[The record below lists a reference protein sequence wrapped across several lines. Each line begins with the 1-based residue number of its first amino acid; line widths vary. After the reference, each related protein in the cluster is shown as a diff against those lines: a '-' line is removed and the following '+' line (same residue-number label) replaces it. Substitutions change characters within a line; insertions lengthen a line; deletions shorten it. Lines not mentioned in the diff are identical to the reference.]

1 MGPRMEMSKATRFR
15 RCAAFLLLVVPSLGC
30 ASEQKYKD
38 KAMDFA
44 SVKTVAVLP
53 FQNLSRDNQ
62 APDRVRSVL
71 SNALLA
77 TGAFYVLP
85 QGEVARGLGKAG
97 VVLPATP
104 TREEVV
110 NLGKAL
116 AVEAVIVGV
125 LKEYGEIRAGSSSA
139 NAISLS
145 VDILET
151 STGKVV
157 WSGWTTQGG
166 IGFWDRLFGGGGEP
180 MNKVTEEAVDDL
192 LRKLFR

>member
-1 MGPRMEMSKATRFR
+1 MDLMTALSMTTTFSRW
-15 RCAAFLLLVVPSLGC
+15 AAFLLLLAGC
-30 ASEQKYKD
+30 ASEPRYKD

-53 FQNLSRDNQ
+53 LQNLSRDNQ

-77 TGAFYVLP
+77 AGTFYVLP
-85 QGEVARGLGKAG
+85 QGEVAHGLGKAG
-97 VVLPATP
+97 VVLPSTP

-110 NLGKAL
+110 SLGKAL
-116 AVEAVIVGV
+116 SVEAVVIGV

-145 VDILET
+145 VDIIET
-151 STGKVV
+151 STGKLV
-157 WSGWTTQGG
+157 WSGSTTQGG
-166 IGFWDRLFGGGGEP
+166 IGMWDRLFGGGGEP
-180 MNKVTEEAVDDL
+180 MNKVTEDAVDDL
-192 LRKLFR
+192 LRKLFK